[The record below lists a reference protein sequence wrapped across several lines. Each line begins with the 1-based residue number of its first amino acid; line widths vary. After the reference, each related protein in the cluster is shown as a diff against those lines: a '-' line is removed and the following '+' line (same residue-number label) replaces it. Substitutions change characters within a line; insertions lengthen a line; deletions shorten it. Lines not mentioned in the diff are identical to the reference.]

1 MPTPSVAT
9 TSMKVLPSLT
19 ADDLTAL
26 GIMSIGHRRK

>member
-1 MPTPSVAT
+1 
-9 TSMKVLPSLT
+9 MKVLPSLT